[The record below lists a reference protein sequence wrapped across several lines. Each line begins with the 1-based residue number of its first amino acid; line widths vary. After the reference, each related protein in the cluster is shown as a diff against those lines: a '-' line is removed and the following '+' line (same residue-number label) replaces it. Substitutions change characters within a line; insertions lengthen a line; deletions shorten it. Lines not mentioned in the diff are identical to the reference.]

1 MLLRARGLDGVPE
14 VLVQQ
19 REVSR
24 LKVSREAFPGGY
36 RATGEN
42 DAAGHYIQDS
52 AGCSAS
58 DVIAGSVLGS
68 TLVESRQRKWVNKA
82 GRSGN
87 KWCRLFR
94 VGSQPRP
101 EAKCILTAN

>member
-1 MLLRARGLDGVPE
+1 MFLRARGLDGVPE

-52 AGCSAS
+52 AGCSTS

-82 GRSGN
+82 GQVING
-87 KWCRLFR
+87 
-94 VGSQPRP
+94 VGCFVLGLSPDQ
-101 EAKCILTAN
+101 KQSVY

>member
-1 MLLRARGLDGVPE
+1 ML
-14 VLVQQ
+14 Q

-24 LKVSREAFPGGY
+24 LKVSREAFPGGH

-82 GRSGN
+82 GQVING
-87 KWCRLFR
+87 
-94 VGSQPRP
+94 VGCFVLGLSPDQ
-101 EAKCILTAN
+101 KQSVY

>member
-1 MLLRARGLDGVPE
+1 MCVTASKRALDGVPE

-82 GRSGN
+82 GQVIN
-87 KWCRLFR
+87 C
-94 VGSQPRP
+94 VGCFVLGLSPDQ
-101 EAKCILTAN
+101 KQSVY

>member
-1 MLLRARGLDGVPE
+1 MCVTASKRALDGVPE

-82 GRSGN
+82 RQV
-87 KWCRLFR
+87 R
-94 VGSQPRP
+94 
-101 EAKCILTAN
+101 

>member
-1 MLLRARGLDGVPE
+1 MGCRRCWCSSERCLVLKFPERPFRGGTG
-14 VLVQQ
+14 Q
-19 REVSR
+19 
-24 LKVSREAFPGGY
+24 
-36 RATGEN
+36 ATGEN

-82 GRSGN
+82 GRQAGQVIN
-87 KWCRLFR
+87 G
-94 VGSQPRP
+94 VGCFVLGLSPDQ
-101 EAKCILTAN
+101 KQSVY

>member
-1 MLLRARGLDGVPE
+1 MGCRRCWCSSEKCLVLKFPE
-14 VLVQQ
+14 
-19 REVSR
+19 RPFR
-24 LKVSREAFPGGY
+24 GGY

-82 GRSGN
+82 GQVING
-87 KWCRLFR
+87 
-94 VGSQPRP
+94 VGCFVLGLSPDQ
-101 EAKCILTAN
+101 KQSVY